1 MSKKAKKDQLRIVIV
16 GHVDHGKS
24 SLIGR
29 LLYDTDSLPTGKYEE
44 LVASSER
51 RGMDIEWSFVLD
63 SFQAERDQAV
73 TIDTTQIWFKTEK
86 RNYVIIDAPGHR
98 EFLKNMISGA
108 AQADAAI
115 LVVDADQGVQEQTK
129 RHAYLLH
136 LLGLKQIT
144 VVINKMD
151 LVNYA
156 QERYEVVKNEIK
168 VYLEEIGVTPSFI
181 VPISA
186 KHGDNIPSNSTQMP
200 WYKEVSLLES
210 LDAFEASKKVD
221 SQPLRFPIQD
231 VYRYDEKR
239 ILVGRIESGAVCVG
253 DELIFSPSNRT
264 ATVTSVMKWNEEDR
278 TSAVAGESIG
288 LTLDKPIY
296 AERGDLA
303 SHVKDAPVLSHVMRM
318 TVFWMGDEPLTEGQ
332 NLRLKLTTSVA
343 NVTVQSIDHVVDT
356 QDLSNSDD
364 ERIVEKFSVAEITL
378 RAREMVALDSHESAI
393 VATGR
398 AVLCDKYDLVGG
410 GVLSMEGYADQRSLS
425 MVKGTNIYEVDHL
438 LSTEARAKRNG
449 HKGTVIWLT
458 GLSGAGKSTISME
471 VEKRLFQKGLQV
483 YVLDGDNVRH
493 GLNAD
498 LGFSPEDR
506 AENIR
511 RVGEVASLMADA
523 GMIVLSAFIAPYQSD
538 RDRARKACKANFH
551 EVYVQASLDACEE
564 RDPKG
569 LYKKARSGEI
579 KEFTGISS
587 PYEPPVTPE
596 LILDTESL
604 DIEEAVEK
612 LVSYILEQTHLNK
625 IETKEVKTA

>member
-1 MSKKAKKDQLRIVIV
+1 MTALEKKEQLRIVIV

-29 LLYDTDSLPTGKYEE
+29 MLYDTDSLPTGKYEE

-73 TIDTTQIWFKTEK
+73 TIDTTQIWFKTDK

-115 LVVDADQGVQEQTK
+115 LVVDAEQGVQEQTK

-151 LVNYA
+151 LVGYC
-156 QERYEVVKNEIK
+156 QDRFETVKNEIEK
-168 VYLEEIGVTPSFI
+168 HLEEIGVRPSFI

-186 KHGDNIPSNSTQMP
+186 KHGDNIAQTCPEMG
-200 WYKEVSLLES
+200 WYEGHSLLKS
-210 LDAFEASKKVD
+210 LDVFETSKKRVD
-221 SQPLRFPIQD
+221 MPLRFPIQD

-239 ILVGRIESGAVCVG
+239 ILVGRVESGCVNVG
-253 DELIFSPSNRT
+253 DELIFSPSSRS
-264 ATVTSVMKWNEEDR
+264 ATVTSVRKWNELDR
-278 TSAVAGESIG
+278 TSAQAGESIG
-288 LTLDKPIY
+288 ITLDKPIY

-303 SHVKDAPVLSHVMRM
+303 SHKKNPPVLANVFRM
-318 TVFWMGDEPLTEGQ
+318 TVFWMGDEPLVEGMS
-332 NLRLKLTTSVA
+332 LRLKVATSVSH
-343 NVTVQSIDHVVDT
+343 VTVESIDHIVDT
-356 QDLSNSDD
+356 QDLSNTDQASS
-364 ERIVEKFSVAEITL
+364 VAKFSVAEITL
-378 RAREMVALDSHESAI
+378 RAREMVALDSHESDI

-410 GVLSMEGYADQRSLS
+410 GILSMDGYADQRAIS
-425 MVKGTNIYEVDHL
+425 VTKGENIYEVDHL
-438 LSTEARAKRNG
+438 LSSNARAVRNG
-449 HKGTVIWLT
+449 HKGTVVWLT

-471 VEKRLFQKGLQV
+471 VEKRLFQKGLNV

-493 GLNAD
+493 GLNSD

-511 RVGEVASLMADA
+511 RVGEVAHLMADA

-538 RDRARKACKANFH
+538 RARARQACEGNFH
-551 EVYVQASLDACEE
+551 EVYVKASLQACED

-569 LYKKARSGEI
+569 LYQKARSGEI
-579 KEFTGISS
+579 KDFTGISS
-587 PYEPPVTPE
+587 PYEAPKSPE
-596 LILDTESL
+596 LVLDTEAM
-604 DIEEAVEK
+604 DVEEAVEA
-612 LVSYILEQTHLNK
+612 LVSYVIEQTALTRK
-625 IETKEVKTA
+625 IQKIA